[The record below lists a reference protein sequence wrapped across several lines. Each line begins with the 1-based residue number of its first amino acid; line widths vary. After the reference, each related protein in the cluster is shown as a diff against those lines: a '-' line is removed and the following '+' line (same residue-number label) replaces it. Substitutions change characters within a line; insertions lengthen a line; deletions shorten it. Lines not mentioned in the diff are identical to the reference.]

1 MTSADLDKTESGL
14 EIEVLKPFHGLFL
27 MQYDPFN

>member
-14 EIEVLKPFHGLFL
+14 EIEVLKPFHGLF
-27 MQYDPFN
+27 